1 MYSTIINRCYYSS
14 YLYISE
20 WLLDKFN
27 FKVKSKE
34 DCDIDGEEFV
44 SEHKQVRDI
53 LKEKGKS
60 KISQR
65 LFKLSQLR
73 GTADYNPYDLLS
85 DEDLDNAMR
94 LMEYIFK
101 NIKFDN

>member
-1 MYSTIINRCYYSS
+1 M
-14 YLYISE
+14 
-20 WLLDKFN
+20 
-27 FKVKSKE
+27 
-34 DCDIDGEEFV
+34 
-44 SEHKQVRDI
+44 
-53 LKEKGKS
+53 KEKGKS

>member
-20 WLLDKFN
+20 WLLDKWR

-34 DCDIDGEEFV
+34 DCDINGEIFV
-44 SEHKQVRDI
+44 SEHKQVRDA
-53 LKEKGKS
+53 LKDYGES

-65 LFKLSQLR
+65 LYKLSELR
-73 GTADYNPYDLLS
+73 SIADYSPYTDLSVDKLK
-85 DEDLDNAMR
+85 NAMR

-101 NIKFDN
+101 NIHFEN